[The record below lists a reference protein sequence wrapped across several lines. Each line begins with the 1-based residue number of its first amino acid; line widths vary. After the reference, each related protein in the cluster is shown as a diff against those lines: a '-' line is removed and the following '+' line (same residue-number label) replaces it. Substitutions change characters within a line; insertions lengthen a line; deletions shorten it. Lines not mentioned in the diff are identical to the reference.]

1 MSVAMSMAMA
11 AQDAMA
17 KSPTGIEGWQSL
29 GLMDRTEEFVKAT
42 GIPESLIRETVSR
55 VAEVGG
61 MAEGVDLLVNAMTL
75 IEAKGVTGIEAAF
88 EFAKAA
94 TLIAKTAE
102 KINSLLMSLDGS
114 DAASDLVEAD
124 EAVNPVAK
132 VTGMTEGEVR
142 EIYGR
147 IARLGN
153 RSKGSDAGRGGAETK
168 AAMREE
174 KDATSLAA
182 EAEDLSRYGL

>member
-1 MSVAMSMAMA
+1 MSMAMA

-29 GLMDRTEEFVKAT
+29 GLIDRTEEFVKAT

-114 DAASDLVEAD
+114 DAG
-124 EAVNPVAK
+124 K
-132 VTGMTEGEVR
+132 K
-142 EIYGR
+142 
-147 IARLGN
+147 LG
-153 RSKGSDAGRGGAETK
+153 
-168 AAMREE
+168 
-174 KDATSLAA
+174 LI
-182 EAEDLSRYGL
+182 

>member
-1 MSVAMSMAMA
+1 MPPSSEGEYRKMSLAMSMATA

-114 DAASDLVEAD
+114 DAG
-124 EAVNPVAK
+124 K
-132 VTGMTEGEVR
+132 K
-142 EIYGR
+142 
-147 IARLGN
+147 LG
-153 RSKGSDAGRGGAETK
+153 
-168 AAMREE
+168 
-174 KDATSLAA
+174 LI
-182 EAEDLSRYGL
+182 